1 MAYGNYAP
9 FYRTGYFNPMQPISQ
24 PMYQTMQQDNNQF
37 AQQYQQQTQPAQPMQ
52 QPQMQVPYQAPQQ
65 PTNDMIWVQGEAG
78 AKAYLVAPNN
88 TVILWDSESSTIYV
102 KSADANGIP
111 SMRTL
116 DFTER
121 TAESTKM
128 PQEHACTC
136 GDKYVTKDDFKSLQD
151 DFEALKGK
159 VESLQNK
166 KVKKVEVTDSE

>member
-9 FYRTGYFNPMQPISQ
+9 FYRAGYFNPMQTASQ
-24 PMYQTMQQDNNQF
+24 PMYQPMPDNNQF
-37 AQQYQQQTQPAQPMQ
+37 APQYQQQAQPIQTMQ
-52 QPQMQVPYQAPQQ
+52 QPQMQVPYQTAPQ

-102 KSADANGIP
+102 KSADVNGVP

-121 TAESTKM
+121 TAQAHQRA
-128 PQEHACTC
+128 QERTC
-136 GDKYVTKDDFKSLQD
+136 ECGSKFVPLDDFKALQSDVESLR
-151 DFEALKGK
+151 GK
-159 VESLQNK
+159 VEALQSR
-166 KVKKVEVTDSE
+166 KVKRVEVTDNE